1 MNQTIGQIQQEVW
14 EGKGNEPFAKDD
26 PASMLDY
33 VVRVLIA
40 ENLTTRDGYVVLR
53 PRYQGACLET
63 CLRERRKIVD
73 GYEDIK
79 FGT

>member
-1 MNQTIGQIQQEVW
+1 MW
-14 EGKGNEPFAKDD
+14 KGKANEPFAKDD

-33 VVRVLIA
+33 MVRVLVT
-40 ENLTTRDGYVVLR
+40 EDLTTRDGYVVLR

-73 GYEDIK
+73 GREDIE
-79 FGT
+79 FRT